1 MAKLIKLFY
10 VALFA
15 TMSLAL
21 TSCGDEDEPKDSSND
36 SAAFIFDGEKLYTRN
51 YDTLDNIRIVNMM
64 QINCSLY
71 KTPDAF
77 SGEDVDIYPV
87 AGITLEIKPF
97 NVETTS
103 KGTALEVITSR
114 RTYISDIRNGFSIGT
129 SSVSGINYYFKPTSG
144 KVTFEGYD
152 AQKNTVTIQM
162 DITMANP
169 SNSIKL
175 NGKVICEYIDDSY
188 CIDEYGDGDYPY

>member
-21 TSCGDEDEPKDSSND
+21 TSCGDEDEPEDSSND

-188 CIDEYGDGDYPY
+188 CIEEYGDGDYPY